1 MLRYAGQ
8 ADRQIEYMVVSF
20 DDETKKAVLSLRQT
34 EILTKLQ
41 SVTLDP
47 HLEAHKPAQWYVS
60 LFPPTC
66 PRPSTPKPAPSHSPR
81 SERQLRASATIP
93 TFHPEYGRY
102 MLESTPGSPFTGLAS
117 DLVKVEADMRFR
129 RKIIRSYLT
138 SNEVPMTMT
147 SWPRLGVDG
156 GGFTEPETFPSQ
168 ESSSKSAYVAQ
179 EITNPHARFPYV
191 PSAFILKVRRVA
203 RVAWRCYAGMGQAV

>member
-1 MLRYAGQ
+1 
-8 ADRQIEYMVVSF
+8 MVVSF
-20 DDETKKAVLSLRQT
+20 DNESKKAVLSLRQT

-41 SVTLDP
+41 AVTLDP
-47 HLEAHKPAQWYVS
+47 HLEEHKPKQWYVIS
-60 LFPPTC
+60 QAHQ
-66 PRPSTPKPAPSHSPR
+66 STALGSHAILPYAV
-81 SERQLRASATIP
+81 LIISATIP

-102 MLESTPGSPFTGLAS
+102 MLESTPGAPFTGLAA

-129 RKIIRSYLT
+129 RKIIRSYLKP
-138 SNEVPMTMT
+138 NEVPMTMT

-156 GGFTEPETFPSQ
+156 GGFTEPETQPSQ

-191 PSAFILKVRRVA
+191 YCHSLRGRRLLE
-203 RVAWRCYAGMGQAV
+203 RLCR